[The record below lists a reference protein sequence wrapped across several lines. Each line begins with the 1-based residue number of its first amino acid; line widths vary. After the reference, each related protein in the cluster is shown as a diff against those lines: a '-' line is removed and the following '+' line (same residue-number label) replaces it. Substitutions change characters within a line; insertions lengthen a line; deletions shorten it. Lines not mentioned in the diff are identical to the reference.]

1 MAKIR
6 ICAIHKISDNSLEGK
21 IISEYLK
28 RIPWQIA
35 LNQIDAKDKFPPD
48 KQKIYE
54 GDFLI
59 KAAGNDYIIALD
71 ENGMQFTSIDFAN
84 NIEKISKP
92 ISFLIGGAF
101 GLSEEV
107 KQKSNLL
114 LSLGRMT
121 LPHVLARVILI
132 EQIYRAYTI
141 TTNHPYHK

>member
-1 MAKIR
+1 MAKKR
-6 ICAIHKISDNSLEGK
+6 ICAIHKVSDNSLEGK

-28 RIPWQIA
+28 RIPWQVT
-35 LNQIDAKDKFPPD
+35 LNQIDAKDKFPSD

-54 GDFLI
+54 GELLI
-59 KAAGNDYIIALD
+59 KSAGNDHIIALD
-71 ENGMQFTSIDFAN
+71 ESGMQFPSIDFAN
-84 NIEKISKP
+84 NIEKIAKP

-101 GLSEEV
+101 GLSDEV
-107 KQKSNLL
+107 KQKSHLL
-114 LSLGRMT
+114 LSLGKFT